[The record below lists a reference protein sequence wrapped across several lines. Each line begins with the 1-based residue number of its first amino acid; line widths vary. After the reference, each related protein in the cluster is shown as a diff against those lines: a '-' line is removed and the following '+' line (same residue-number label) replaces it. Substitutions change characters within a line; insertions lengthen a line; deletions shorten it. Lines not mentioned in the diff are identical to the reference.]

1 MRCRTVVRAVAGAVI
16 LAACA
21 AVALIAGVAEPAIAD
36 GHHGEIVDWRPPGD
50 GWSDPSRT
58 VVREDRIDGC
68 ETMLARR
75 FTREA
80 DGAILELSWAECDS
94 PAVAR
99 TATAV
104 LGQRAGLIQAIDGP
118 TTLLDGGRTV
128 GHAPGRGGI
137 VHVWAQG
144 SFLIS
149 AYRWCGTVD
158 PAECRATASGEAVD
172 AATWIGLPV
181 ARVAAGVATR
191 TDPLSAWVPWGG
203 SWESEPIAGP
213 ETDVCES
220 HGSGHLA
227 EDGQVVLM
235 MWARCPDAHEAT
247 LLEES
252 EWPTTAD
259 ATSADLLPAF
269 GFGHD
274 VYQDHLIEGRLSVSR
289 HWVQGDYFVSL
300 VMSCPDGDVYE
311 CGLSSIANARS
322 FAVMVPG
329 AVAEAQWV
337 RTWYTQLVLV
347 FAVPL
352 ATVLILH
359 GPRRILMRVR
369 SSGYR
374 VPSPPDPAFEDVG
387 PLAWRARIHRLVRR
401 AIAIVAIVAVQDPL
415 LLLVVDT
422 FGLTDLV
429 DVALLFVPLVVAG
442 IVVLILR
449 LVWRPNPL
457 LSSGRMRV
465 RLTPVVAAGYAIRG
479 TAFALAAGGL
489 SLYHWIVIFA
499 TSGGAIG
506 GDLAKDRLRADA
518 LAGDLLA
525 WIKLVL
531 ILLNNTGWIAV
542 VFFLILVLP
551 IFLAYLLDRLGRRV
565 TRTSVPATLASDT
578 RPYFLYL
585 RGFDE
590 DDLRIEE
597 SLGRRGLI
605 GMLTPFGRPRFE
617 EVLVEHLT
625 TAGPVIAISRGE
637 SRLPD
642 LGAAK
647 ATLGDD
653 EWQGKVD
660 EWVGGARAVVMSATP
675 DQVREGLLWELT
687 HLSDRPDSPPIVLV
701 IAPWSRAEIQRRFSA
716 FRRATAG
723 LPPFSELDAEL
734 PDGVH
739 LAVWTREDGWRA
751 YGARRRWDWTY
762 AAALRR
768 ALEYSGV

>member
-1 MRCRTVVRAVAGAVI
+1 MRRRTAVCAVAGAVV
-16 LAACA
+16 LAALA
-21 AVALIAGVAEPAIAD
+21 ALASGGGAEPAIAD
-36 GHHGEIVDWRPPGD
+36 THPGEIVDWRPPGD
-50 GWSDPSRT
+50 GWSDPVRSL
-58 VVREDRIDGC
+58 VREDSIDGC
-68 ETMLARR
+68 GAMRALRFARET
-75 FTREA
+75 
-80 DGAILELSWAECDS
+80 DGAILELRWAECDS
-94 PAVAR
+94 PAGAR
-99 TATAV
+99 SATAI
-104 LGQRAGLIQAIDGP
+104 LGQRAGLVQAIDGP
-118 TTLLDGGRTV
+118 TTLLDGGQTV
-128 GHAPGRGGI
+128 AHTPGLGGI

-144 SFLIS
+144 SSLIS
-149 AYRWCGTVD
+149 AYRWCGSVD
-158 PAECRATASGEAVD
+158 PARCRAETSDDVVD
-172 AATWIGLPV
+172 AAAWIGLPV
-181 ARVAAGVATR
+181 ARVAAGVALR
-191 TDPLSAWVPWGG
+191 TDPLEAWLPQGG
-203 SWESEPIAGP
+203 PWESEPITGP
-213 ETDVCES
+213 ETEVCES
-220 HGSGHLA
+220 HGSGHLG
-227 EDGQVVLM
+227 EDGQVVLA
-235 MWARCPDAHEAT
+235 MWARCPDAHQAT

-252 EWPTTAD
+252 EWPAPTEAV
-259 ATSADLLPAF
+259 SPDLLPAF

-274 VYQDHLIEGRLSVSR
+274 VYQDHLIEGRLSISR
-289 HWVQGDYFVSL
+289 HWVQGDYFVSV
-300 VMSCPDGDVYE
+300 VMSCPAGDVYE
-311 CGLSSIANARS
+311 CGLSSIENARS
-322 FAVMVPG
+322 LAVMVPG

-337 RTWYTQLVLV
+337 RTGYTQLVLV

-352 ATVLILH
+352 ATLLLLH
-359 GPRRILMRVR
+359 GPRRILMWRR

-387 PLAWRARIHRLVRR
+387 PLARRARIHRFVRR

-429 DVALLFVPLVVAG
+429 DVALLFLPLVVAG
-442 IVVLILR
+442 IVVGILR

-499 TSGGAIG
+499 TSGGAVG
-506 GDLAKDRLRADA
+506 GDLVRDRLRDEA

-525 WIKLVL
+525 WVKLAL

-542 VFFLILVLP
+542 LFFLILVLP
-551 IFLAYLLDRLGRRV
+551 IFLAYLLDRLGRRL
-565 TRTSVPATLASDT
+565 TRTSVQATLASDT

-590 DDLRIEE
+590 DDLRVEE

-625 TAGPVIAISRGE
+625 TAGPVIAISRGT
-637 SRLPD
+637 SKLPD

-653 EWQGKVD
+653 EWQSKVD

-687 HLSDRPDSPPIVLV
+687 HLSGRSDSPPIVLV
-701 IAPWSRAEIQRRFSA
+701 IAPWSRAEIERRFSA
-716 FRRATAG
+716 FRMATVD
-723 LPPFSELDAEL
+723 LPPFGELAAEL

-739 LAVWTREDGWRA
+739 LAVWRRGDGWRA

-768 ALEYSGV
+768 ALESSGV